1 MPAPRGPRTGTTAGR
16 PGCATYAV
24 PVPVTIETRTADT
37 ITAAELYPLL
47 RLRVDV
53 FVVEQACPYPDL
65 DGRDL
70 LPDTLQ
76 VWAHEDGEVLGCIRV
91 LDAGTTAPAIGR
103 VATAGSARGRGV
115 AGALIERGIELCR
128 PDATIHLHAQAHL
141 EDWYGRFGFERA
153 GENYDEDGIPHVP
166 MIRSTRA

>member
-1 MPAPRGPRTGTTAGR
+1 MPL
-16 PGCATYAV
+16 
-24 PVPVTIETRTADT
+24 TIETRTADT

-47 RLRVDV
+47 RLRVEV
-53 FVVEQACPYPDL
+53 FVVEQNCPYPDL

-76 VWAHEDGEVLGCIRV
+76 VWAHEHGEVLGCIRV
-91 LDAGTTAPAIGR
+91 LGSRTSEPAIGR

-115 AGALIERGIELCR
+115 AGVLIERGIELCG

-141 EDWYGRFGFERA
+141 ESWYGRFGFERA

-166 MIRSTRA
+166 MTRTPRA